1 MIRIQNL
8 TFTPGEDSREALLRA
23 AAKALRLAP
32 DKITELRIHRRSVD
46 ARKKQDVRVVCT
58 VDVTVDG
65 KEEKILQMA
74 RNPKAAIA
82 VTTIYEPP
90 CAAQTDERPVVIGF
104 GPGGM
109 FAALALALAG
119 LRPIVLERGQDA
131 AARHEAVRRFWETG
145 TLDPASNVQFGEGG
159 AGTFSDGKLNTGVN
173 DPRIQWILEQF
184 AAAGER
190 LHCYSLIHDDLPCMD
205 NDDLR
210 RGKPSCHKAF
220 GESTAM
226 LAGDVLLTEAFNVV
240 ASAPASPIVSVRAA
254 RALGAGAGSHGMV
267 YGQELDLK
275 YEALAA
281 TEEQLRLIHRNKTGA
296 LINAAVQ
303 MGAAAAQANETQCKE
318 LEDYAF
324 GIGLVFQI
332 VDDVLDVTSTAEQLG
347 KPIGSDSENGKTTF
361 VTLYGAEGAMELAKK
376 LNNETCVS
384 LHAEFGEK
392 AAFLEQLAKELLVR
406 RS

>member
-1 MIRIQNL
+1 MEK
-8 TFTPGEDSREALLRA
+8 TAF
-23 AAKALRLAP
+23 
-32 DKITELRIHRRSVD
+32 D
-46 ARKKQDVRVVCT
+46 ARYQ
-58 VDVTVDG
+58 
-65 KEEKILQMA
+65 EYL
-74 RNPKAAIA
+74 AAIEDYLNSLFA
-82 VTTIYEPP
+82 EKPHWADLYE
-90 CAAQTDERPVVIGF
+90 AMRYSVLSGGKRLRPV
-104 GPGGM
+104 M
-109 FAALALALAG
+109 TLEFARLCGLDWHKAVPMGCALEL
-119 LRPIVLERGQDA
+119 V
-131 AARHEAVRRFWETG
+131 HT
-145 TLDPASNVQFGEGG
+145 
-159 AGTFSDGKLNTGVN
+159 
-173 DPRIQWILEQF
+173 
-184 AAAGER
+184 
-190 LHCYSLIHDDLPCMD
+190 YSLIHDDLPCMD

-240 ASAPASPIVSVRAA
+240 ANAPASPIVSVRAA

-376 LNNETCVS
+376 LNNETCAS

>member
-1 MIRIQNL
+1 M
-8 TFTPGEDSREALLRA
+8 DS
-23 AAKALRLAP
+23 
-32 DKITELRIHRRSVD
+32 DD
-46 ARKKQDVRVVCT
+46 
-58 VDVTVDG
+58 
-65 KEEKILQMA
+65 
-74 RNPKAAIA
+74 
-82 VTTIYEPP
+82 
-90 CAAQTDERPVVIGF
+90 
-104 GPGGM
+104 
-109 FAALALALAG
+109 
-119 LRPIVLERGQDA
+119 RG
-131 AARHEAVRRFWETG
+131 
-145 TLDPASNVQFGEGG
+145 
-159 AGTFSDGKLNTGVN
+159 
-173 DPRIQWILEQF
+173 
-184 AAAGER
+184 
-190 LHCYSLIHDDLPCMD
+190 
-205 NDDLR
+205 
-210 RGKPSCHKAF
+210 RGKPSWYKAV

-226 LAGDVLLTEAFNVV
+226 LAGDVLLTGAFNVV
-240 ASAPASPIVSVRAA
+240 ANAPASPIVSVRAA

-303 MGAAAAQANETQCKE
+303 MGAAAAQASETQCKE

-376 LNNETCVS
+376 LNNETCAS

-392 AAFLEQLAKELLVR
+392 AAFLEQPAISIIKKTKKSETELDIRPLIYESRLEGDSIFVR
-406 RS
+406 LSSGSAANIKPELMMDAFAAYAGFSLEPFSLMITRLDLYAAGPNGGFASLNELGEKIG

>member
-1 MIRIQNL
+1 
-8 TFTPGEDSREALLRA
+8 
-23 AAKALRLAP
+23 
-32 DKITELRIHRRSVD
+32 
-46 ARKKQDVRVVCT
+46 
-58 VDVTVDG
+58 
-65 KEEKILQMA
+65 
-74 RNPKAAIA
+74 
-82 VTTIYEPP
+82 
-90 CAAQTDERPVVIGF
+90 
-104 GPGGM
+104 
-109 FAALALALAG
+109 
-119 LRPIVLERGQDA
+119 
-131 AARHEAVRRFWETG
+131 
-145 TLDPASNVQFGEGG
+145 
-159 AGTFSDGKLNTGVN
+159 
-173 DPRIQWILEQF
+173 
-184 AAAGER
+184 
-190 LHCYSLIHDDLPCMD
+190 MD

-240 ASAPASPIVSVRAA
+240 ANAPASPIVSVRAA

-361 VTLYGAEGAMELAKK
+361 VTLYGAEGAMELARK
-376 LNNETCVS
+376 LNDATCAS
-384 LHAEFGEK
+384 LRAEFGEK
-392 AAFLEQLAKELLVR
+392 SAFLEPLAQKLLVR
-406 RS
+406 LS

>member
-1 MIRIQNL
+1 MDYAKQYQEYLARANQAL
-8 TFTPGEDSREALLRA
+8 EKACETFLPEESEVCRA
-23 AAKALRLAP
+23 ARYSLLGGGKRIRAVLVLA
-32 DKITELRIHRRSVD
+32 
-46 ARKKQDVRVVCT
+46 VC
-58 VDVTVDG
+58 DMLNG
-65 KEEKILQMA
+65 SAE
-74 RNPKAAIA
+74 AA
-82 VTTIYEPP
+82 
-90 CAAQTDERPVVIGF
+90 
-104 GPGGM
+104 
-109 FAALALALAG
+109 
-119 LRPIVLERGQDA
+119 
-131 AARHEAVRRFWETG
+131 
-145 TLDPASNVQFGEGG
+145 
-159 AGTFSDGKLNTGVN
+159 
-173 DPRIQWILEQF
+173 EQF
-184 AAAGER
+184 AAAVEM

-240 ASAPASPIVSVRAA
+240 ANAPASPIVSVRAA

-281 TEEQLRLIHRNKTGA
+281 TEEQLRLIHRNKT
-296 LINAAVQ
+296 
-303 MGAAAAQANETQCKE
+303 
-318 LEDYAF
+318 

-376 LNNETCVS
+376 LNNETCAS

>member
-1 MIRIQNL
+1 MNLRDIQSGRA
-8 TFTPGEDSREALLRA
+8 GE
-23 AAKALRLAP
+23 
-32 DKITELRIHRRSVD
+32 
-46 ARKKQDVRVVCT
+46 T
-58 VDVTVDG
+58 V
-65 KEEKILQMA
+65 
-74 RNPKAAIA
+74 IA
-82 VTTIYEPP
+82 VY
-90 CAAQTDERPVVIGF
+90 
-104 GPGGM
+104 
-109 FAALALALAG
+109 
-119 LRPIVLERGQDA
+119 
-131 AARHEAVRRFWETG
+131 TG
-145 TLDPASNVQFGEGG
+145 TDLAVFGRKPKKRCVIRFFGRSFGVGRG
-159 AGTFSDGKLNTGVN
+159 AVGN
-173 DPRIQWILEQF
+173 
-184 AAAGER
+184 
-190 LHCYSLIHDDLPCMD
+190 
-205 NDDLR
+205 
-210 RGKPSCHKAF
+210 
-220 GESTAM
+220 
-226 LAGDVLLTEAFNVV
+226 
-240 ASAPASPIVSVRAA
+240 
-254 RALGAGAGSHGMV
+254 
-267 YGQELDLK
+267 GQELDLK

-376 LNNETCVS
+376 LNNETCAS

>member
-1 MIRIQNL
+1 M
-8 TFTPGEDSREALLRA
+8 
-23 AAKALRLAP
+23 
-32 DKITELRIHRRSVD
+32 
-46 ARKKQDVRVVCT
+46 
-58 VDVTVDG
+58 
-65 KEEKILQMA
+65 
-74 RNPKAAIA
+74 
-82 VTTIYEPP
+82 
-90 CAAQTDERPVVIGF
+90 
-104 GPGGM
+104 
-109 FAALALALAG
+109 
-119 LRPIVLERGQDA
+119 
-131 AARHEAVRRFWETG
+131 
-145 TLDPASNVQFGEGG
+145 
-159 AGTFSDGKLNTGVN
+159 
-173 DPRIQWILEQF
+173 
-184 AAAGER
+184 

-240 ASAPASPIVSVRAA
+240 ANAPASPIVSVQAA

-267 YGQELDLK
+267 YGQELDLNGAQPDR
-275 YEALAA
+275 ERAGEVLGDDADEPLHAAQNHPMDHDGAVLLAVLSGVLQFKPLR
-281 TEEQLRLIHRNKTGA
+281 QL
-296 LINAAVQ
+296 AVQ

-376 LNNETCVS
+376 LNNETCAS
-384 LHAEFGEK
+384 LHAEFGER

>member
-1 MIRIQNL
+1 MEFKQQYAAYQQAIEEYLNGIFTADKPYGRLQEAMRYSILGGGKRI
-8 TFTPGEDSREALLRA
+8 
-23 AAKALRLAP
+23 
-32 DKITELRIHRRSVD
+32 
-46 ARKKQDVRVVCT
+46 
-58 VDVTVDG
+58 
-65 KEEKILQMA
+65 
-74 RNPKAAIA
+74 
-82 VTTIYEPP
+82 
-90 CAAQTDERPVVIGF
+90 RPVLTLEF
-104 GPGGM
+104 ARLGGIDWH
-109 FAALALALAG
+109 LALPYACALE
-119 LRPIVLERGQDA
+119 LV
-131 AARHEAVRRFWETG
+131 H
-145 TLDPASNVQFGEGG
+145 N
-159 AGTFSDGKLNTGVN
+159 
-173 DPRIQWILEQF
+173 
-184 AAAGER
+184 
-190 LHCYSLIHDDLPCMD
+190 YSLIHDDLPCMD
-205 NDDLR
+205 DDDLR

-240 ASAPASPIVSVRAA
+240 ANAPASPIVSVRAA

-347 KPIGSDSENGKTTF
+347 KPIDSDSENGKTTF

-376 LNNETCVS
+376 LNNETCAS